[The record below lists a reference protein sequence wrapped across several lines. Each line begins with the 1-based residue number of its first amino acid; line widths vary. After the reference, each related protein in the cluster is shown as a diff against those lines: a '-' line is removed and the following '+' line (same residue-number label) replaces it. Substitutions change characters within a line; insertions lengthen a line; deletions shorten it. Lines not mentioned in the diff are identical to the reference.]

1 MASDQQSASTAGQS
15 SQQTTTR
22 RKHLKTV
29 AGAAATAVALPA
41 ISGSAAAHFPN
52 RLDIDVQ
59 PDNADNFIDIEKH
72 ESVEVAVH
80 PVEYLN
86 GDGEAETFD
95 PTTEPVRYRFGSRST
110 VADGGGARSHG
121 EGETR
126 EFTGHN
132 GETHEALVLTF
143 SVDEMGF
150 DGGEETAW
158 LYWERDEDGNHG
170 YAGMDAV
177 SIYGTTTMDQTR
189 IRRLQQMLDFMFR

>member
-22 RKHLKTV
+22 RQHLKTV
-29 AGAAATAVALPA
+29 AGVAATAVALPV

-52 RLDIDVQ
+52 KLDIDVQ
-59 PDNADNFIDIEKH
+59 PDNADNVIDVEKH
-72 ESVEVAVH
+72 DSVEVAVH

-110 VADGGGARSHG
+110 VADGEGARSHG

-126 EFTGHN
+126 EFTGHH

-177 SIYGTTTMDQTR
+177 SIYGTTTMNQTLLR
-189 IRRLQQMLDFMFR
+189 MLQQMIGSLLR